1 MQPRRSSRWS
11 GPTICWNRPAA
22 RSSFT
27 TFWIYPRPISYV
39 HVPLVLAPD
48 GNRLAKRYGAVSLPD
63 RLARGETTAQ
73 VLTLLASTVGL
84 WCAGRAGDRPNRYWN
99 GSTRHGW
106 LGAAPL
112 GPTTLDE
119 GFLN

>member
-1 MQPRRSSRWS
+1 M
-11 GPTICWNRPAA
+11 
-22 RSSFT
+22 
-27 TFWIYPRPISYV
+27 

-84 WCAGRAGDRPNRYWN
+84 CAPNEPVTAQSLLERFD
-99 GSTRHGW
+99 SSQ
-106 LGAAPL
+106 LAAAAPL

-119 GFLN
+119 DFLT